1 MSFMANNTEYSIVT
15 NAEVTD
21 VLAHFSDEMI
31 LDILDR
37 NLTNRLSYVPKVN
50 IVESLEFDFKKCL
63 DLYPAYSDDI
73 YKTRFHVYS
82 IIIDTICT
90 RNHIQSADIQYGS
103 DIYTQAYFLY
113 DLLVSNFTNNVV
125 NFFANYI
132 LREKNSL
139 YDLMDQDLLSKNK
152 GFNTIYSKKMFKNGN
167 SKFITLHANL
177 EYVVD
182 NICAFDIDFDTYA
195 SCVYTN
201 SVVSNY
207 LNMITTENSGELF
220 QTQIVPFVMMNKA
233 IILTYIK
240 LALQS
245 YIKSSPDELIKE
257 D

>member
-1 MSFMANNTEYSIVT
+1 MANNTEYSIVT

-152 GFNTIYSKKMFKNGN
+152 GFNTIKYPCQ
-167 SKFITLHANL
+167 
-177 EYVVD
+177 YRP
-182 NICAFDIDFDTYA
+182 YA
-195 SCVYTN
+195 SDWR
-201 SVVSNY
+201 SR
-207 LNMITTENSGELF
+207 
-220 QTQIVPFVMMNKA
+220 
-233 IILTYIK
+233 
-240 LALQS
+240 
-245 YIKSSPDELIKE
+245 
-257 D
+257 